1 MFKNTNTCTII
12 LIRGDKY
19 MDSILNDLL
28 DLSIEELSI
37 LIDIITDIEKS
48 IIVQ

>member
-1 MFKNTNTCTII
+1 
-12 LIRGDKY
+12 